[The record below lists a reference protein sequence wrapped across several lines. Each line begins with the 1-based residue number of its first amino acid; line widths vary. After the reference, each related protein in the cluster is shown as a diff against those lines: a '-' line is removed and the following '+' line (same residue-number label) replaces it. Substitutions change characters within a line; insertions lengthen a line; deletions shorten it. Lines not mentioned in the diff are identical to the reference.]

1 MSTASSKSSD
11 QSSVDYD
18 SWPEGF
24 DGKDLLSLVIDG
36 KPTGFRF
43 NVAEIVALLHRELGS
58 QVVDIPLV
66 TMGSNNF
73 VRFAVFSTQHPR

>member
-1 MSTASSKSSD
+1 MSTASSKSS
-11 QSSVDYD
+11 SSVDSD
-18 SWPEGF
+18 SWPKGF

-43 NVAEIVALLHRELGS
+43 DVAEIVALVHRELGS
-58 QVVDIPLV
+58 QVDSIPLV
-66 TMGSNNF
+66 AMGSNNF